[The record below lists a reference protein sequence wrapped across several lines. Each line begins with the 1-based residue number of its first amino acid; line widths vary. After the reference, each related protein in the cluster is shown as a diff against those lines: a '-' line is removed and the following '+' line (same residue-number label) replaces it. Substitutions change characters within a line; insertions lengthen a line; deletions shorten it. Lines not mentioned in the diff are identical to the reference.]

1 MRLKKKLLI
10 DPPSGWMYGFPDYW
24 IEEDHGS
31 MEDFL
36 RFKKYPEK
44 DIDFALE
51 HMRILHEDTKE
62 TNGS

>member
-1 MRLKKKLLI
+1 MRLKKRLLI

-36 RFKKYPEK
+36 RLKKYPEK

>member
-1 MRLKKKLLI
+1 
-10 DPPSGWMYGFPDYW
+10 MYGFPDYW

-36 RFKKYPEK
+36 RLKKYPEK
-44 DIDFALE
+44 DIKFAMQY
-51 HMRILHEDTKE
+51 MRILGEEKKE

>member
-24 IEEDHGS
+24 IQEDHGS

-36 RFKKYPEK
+36 RLKKYPEK
-44 DIDFALE
+44 DIQFALE
-51 HMRILHEDTKE
+51 HMRILGDEPSKKE
-62 TNGS
+62 E